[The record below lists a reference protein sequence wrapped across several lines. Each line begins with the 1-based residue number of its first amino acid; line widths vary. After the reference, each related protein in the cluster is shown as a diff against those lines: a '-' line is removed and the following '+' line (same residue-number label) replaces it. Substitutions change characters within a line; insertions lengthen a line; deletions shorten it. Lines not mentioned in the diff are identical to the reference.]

1 MIEEFTWKALDLLS
15 KLDRLR
21 EMLTSPE
28 LPDDLNTAKLMIEQH
43 NRLRKK
49 VVKAPID
56 ALEAEGQRILQRIC
70 GGTGRHCRNT
80 GNAGMRSSITD
91 GIMTCVYFF
100 IIRKQLI
107 NMS

>member
-1 MIEEFTWKALDLLS
+1 MIEDFTWKALDLLS

-28 LPDDLNTAKLMIEQH
+28 LPDDLNTAKLMIEHH

-56 ALEAEGQRILQRIC
+56 ALEVEGQHTLQRIC

-80 GNAGMRSSITD
+80 GNIAECNCITK
-91 GIMTCVYFF
+91 
-100 IIRKQLI
+100 IR
-107 NMS
+107 

>member
-43 NRLRKK
+43 NHLRKK
-49 VVKAPID
+49 VTKAPID

-80 GNAGMRSSITD
+80 GNTIEQNVLMQHA
-91 GIMTCVYFF
+91 
-100 IIRKQLI
+100 
-107 NMS
+107 

>member
-1 MIEEFTWKALDLLS
+1 MQMIEEFTWKALDLLS
-15 KLDRLR
+15 KLDQLR

-49 VVKAPID
+49 VMKAPID

-80 GNAGMRSSITD
+80 GNVAEFESCFNT
-91 GIMTCVYFF
+91 
-100 IIRKQLI
+100 LL
-107 NMS
+107 

>member
-1 MIEEFTWKALDLLS
+1 MEEFTWKALDLLS

-56 ALEAEGQRILQRIC
+56 ALDAEGQRILQRIC

-80 GNAGMRSSITD
+80 GMAVHTWSFLLAVAPDQDIGSLS
-91 GIMTCVYFF
+91 V
-100 IIRKQLI
+100 
-107 NMS
+107 